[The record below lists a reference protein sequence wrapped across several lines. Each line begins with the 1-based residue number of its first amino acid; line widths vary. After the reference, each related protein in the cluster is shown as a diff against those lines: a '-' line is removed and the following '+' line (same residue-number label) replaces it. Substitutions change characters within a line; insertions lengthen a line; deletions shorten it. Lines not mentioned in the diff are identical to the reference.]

1 MPLRCDCAL
10 EKPNGRFFIREYLT
24 ADVQAAAFG
33 ARVCCPRGDLQ
44 TGRLIEPTR
53 ETALKKRTSRS
64 AHHRAAFSLRPR
76 TVTDIARACGRRSA
90 RRPQPD
96 CLCPAHPNGLHMRT
110 AVNLASCFHAVGQ
123 YVALTTGAMRSHG
136 EQERV
141 ILKDARVQRAE
152 CWTERTL
159 TRQSPPQVLSSSSC
173 RAGFQHGH
181 WTDGSLAMASA
192 SLLTE

>member
-1 MPLRCDCAL
+1 MRCAL
-10 EKPNGRFFIREYLT
+10 EKANGRSFIREYLT

-53 ETALKKRTSRS
+53 KTALKKRTRPLGSSLGGFFFALISRARVDVGARCVRS
-64 AHHRAAFSLRPR
+64 Q
-76 TVTDIARACGRRSA
+76 IA
-90 RRPQPD
+90 
-96 CLCPAHPNGLHMRT
+96 LWPAHPNGLHTRT

-181 WTDGSLAMASA
+181 WTMGASQR
-192 SLLTE
+192 LLLHY